1 MLHSKFKSELTTQ
14 MLVRMSL
21 LIALNIVFERYLSLR
36 IPFAGVEGL
45 RIGFGGV
52 PVIFAGLFMG
62 PLAGGLV
69 GAVGDLVGFFIGG
82 PMGPY
87 MPHFTLTAALRGIIP
102 GLVFIIAGRG
112 RREVGIFPL
121 FLSVSLVFVLVNVL
135 LVPYFIETLFGT
147 FRAVT
152 VPPKIVEAVV
162 SIPVY
167 TVILF
172 TLGRAL
178 KRVLDTGIGRRV
190 IHVSGKLW

>member
-1 MLHSKFKSELTTQ
+1 MLKSKSKSELTTQ

-45 RIGFGGV
+45 RIGFGSV

-82 PMGPY
+82 PMDLIC
-87 MPHFTLTAALRGIIP
+87 HFTLTAALRGIIP
-102 GLVFIIAGRG
+102 GLVFMIAGRG

-121 FLSVSLVFVLVNVL
+121 FLSVSLVFVLVNIL

-152 VPPKIVEAVV
+152 VPSKIVEAVV

-178 KRVLDTGIGRRV
+178 KGVLDSGLGRRV